1 MEASETG
8 AGGAPKAL
16 RDASVPTVSVVI
28 PAYNEARRIDSSLE
42 KILTFIDNNEL
53 AAEIIVVDD
62 GSDDGTSQ
70 ITGAHSR
77 HELRNLVNDTNHGKG
92 YSVRRGF
99 LEAKGTYVLFTDAD
113 LSAPID
119 ELAHLLEFAREGADI
134 IVGSRAVDRGK
145 IVIHQPRTREL
156 GGILY
161 NWAVQVIL
169 GLPIKDTQCGFKLF
183 RRDVMLPIF
192 QRQTIQRFGFDPE
205 ILFLARKSGLEIREI
220 PVSWSHDAG
229 SKVRFLS
236 DGIGMFLDLI
246 HIRWNWMRGRYR

>member
-1 MEASETG
+1 
-8 AGGAPKAL
+8 
-16 RDASVPTVSVVI
+16 
-28 PAYNEARRIDSSLE
+28 
-42 KILTFIDNNEL
+42 
-53 AAEIIVVDD
+53 
-62 GSDDGTSQ
+62 
-70 ITGAHSR
+70 
-77 HELRNLVNDTNHGKG
+77 
-92 YSVRRGF
+92 
-99 LEAKGTYVLFTDAD
+99 
-113 LSAPID
+113 
-119 ELAHLLEFAREGADI
+119 
-134 IVGSRAVDRGK
+134 
-145 IVIHQPRTREL
+145 
-156 GGILY
+156 
-161 NWAVQVIL
+161 VIL